1 MDIAT
6 AVQQLAALD
15 GGVVS
20 RQVLLSCGVAAEEI
34 ERAVRH
40 RHLTVIRR
48 GWYDAGNSDPAVVA
62 AVRSGAVV
70 TCISALARRDGIWGV
85 PDARLHVRRSR
96 HLRTAHGQ
104 CSAYRPLPTPRRAV
118 DPIPEALAC
127 AARCASAED
136 FVAICDS
143 VLRRPE
149 WSVGDIAPLLIRAPL
164 RVQRLLREV
173 DPRADSG
180 IESLVRFRLRRRG
193 IRLRT
198 QVSLPGVGLVDMVV
212 GDRLIIEC
220 DGKQHHLGQQ
230 FGKDRWRDLVS
241 VADGYLVMRLTYA
254 NVLHQ
259 WDEVFPF
266 IRAVIRRGSH
276 RDRCGKLSRC
286 G

>member
-1 MDIAT
+1 MDIER
-6 AVQQLAALD
+6 AVQQIAAVD

-20 RQVLLSCGVAAEEI
+20 RQMLLSCGVAPADI
-34 ERAVRH
+34 EHAVRH
-40 RHLTVIRR
+40 RHLTVVRR
-48 GWYDAGNSDPAVVA
+48 GWYDAGTSDPAVVA
-62 AVRSGAVV
+62 AVRSGGVV
-70 TCISALARRDGIWGV
+70 TCISALARRDGVWSV
-85 PDARLHVRRSR
+85 PAARLHIRRSR
-96 HLRTAHGQ
+96 HLRAQGQ
-104 CSAYRPLPTPRRAV
+104 CSAYRPLATPRRAV

-127 AARCASAED
+127 AARCASEED

-143 VLRRPE
+143 VLRRPG
-149 WSVGDIAPLLIRAPL
+149 WSTGDVAPLLEGAPL
-164 RVQRLLREV
+164 RVQRLLEEV

-198 QVSLPGVGLVDMVV
+198 QVRIPDVGTVDMLV

-241 VADGYLVMRLTYA
+241 VADGYLVMRLSYA
-254 NVLHQ
+254 HVVHQ
-259 WDEVFPF
+259 WDEVLPF
-266 IRAVIRRGSH
+266 IRAVIRRRSH
-276 RDRCGKLSRC
+276 RDRCGKLSRS